1 MELLVLTFFV
11 WLGLSVF
18 SGMAGGGGGFIA
30 IPYFIALGMPPAVAL
45 ATARFGGLGT
55 AFGSITAFTGKGL
68 IDRKY
73 MWAFMAICFVTAVI
87 ASFII
92 PQIDADIFKKVIGA
106 LLLVMIPTLF
116 IQNQALQPG
125 SRSQRWIFAGFVL
138 FTLVS
143 FLQGL
148 FGTGLAVILNL
159 ILMFLFGMDALRAA
173 ATKRVAQMVLTAV
186 SCALLAFQGLVVWSY
201 GLVALVGAI
210 IGTYIGT
217 RIAIKKGTHF
227 VKLMLAAFMALSGV
241 ALLFS

>member
-1 MELLVLTFFV
+1 MELLLLTFFV
-11 WLGLSVF
+11 WVGLSIF

-30 IPYFIALGMPPAVAL
+30 IPYFIALGMSPATAL

-55 AFGSITAFTGKGL
+55 AFGSITAFKGEGL

-73 MWAFMAICFVTAVI
+73 VWPLMAICFVTAVI

-92 PQIDADIFKKVIGA
+92 PQIDADVFQKIIGV
-106 LLLVMIPTLF
+106 LLLIMIPTLF
-116 IQNQALQPG
+116 IKKEIFQPG
-125 SRSQRWIFAGFVL
+125 PRSQGWIIAGFIV
-138 FTLVS
+138 FTFVS

-148 FGTGLAVILNL
+148 FGTGLAVLLNL
-159 ILMFLFGMDALRAA
+159 VLMFLFGMDVLPAT
-173 ATKRVAQMVLTAV
+173 ATKRVAQMVVTVV
-186 SCALLAFQGLVVWSY
+186 SCALLALQGLVVWSY
-201 GLVALVGAI
+201 GLVALAGAT

-217 RIAIKKGTHF
+217 RIAIKKGSHF